1 MKNIKITGLL
11 TMLISLTISLVSGF
25 CTVVGMGKVFTS
37 AAAVTMFIAAVIEVG
52 RVVLLYDLHHF
63 WHKLKWFQKLPGLMM
78 LLIAMTLSAMGVYG
92 FFADA
97 HSHRT
102 QEVLPIEMVI
112 QEKESEIKILED
124 AIKVNEDQLKQFDGK
139 AFNKYTEMGYVTK
152 AVNLQK
158 EQQKVTNKLYDD
170 NRGKQQ
176 EITKIKKEILDL
188 QLDAEKKS
196 PTLAHLKYYAKLF
209 DVDDDTAIIIF
220 IVMIM
225 TVFDTL
231 AMYLMITAD
240 WINTID
246 YKKEDKEVV
255 VKNATTQPITITE
268 KVDLSN
274 IEKELEELKASI
286 KPIEIKDVKEYD
298 DTKLFAKLDK
308 LQSMMNNED
317 LVKRLTELED
327 KINTKNKFDKDNEND
342 VLLNKVIDSIDENED
357 VILTQSFSQF
367 IKENPSRLKSLKKHY
382 IDNPSVMNKLKQ
394 L

>member
-1 MKNIKITGLL
+1 MKNIKLTGLL

-37 AAAVTMFIAAVIEVG
+37 AAVVTMFIAAVIEVG

-112 QEKESEIKILED
+112 QEKEAEIKILED

-170 NRGKQQ
+170 NRVKQQ

-209 DVDDDTAIIIF
+209 NVDDDTAIIIF

-246 YKKEDKEVV
+246 YKKEDEEVV

-342 VLLNKVIDSIDENED
+342 VLLDKVIDSIDENED

-367 IKENPSRLKSLKKHY
+367 IKENPSRLKSLKKYY

>member
-1 MKNIKITGLL
+1 MKNIKLTGLL
-11 TMLISLTISLVSGF
+11 TMLISLTISLVSGY
-25 CTVVGMGKVFTS
+25 CTVVGMGKVFAS
-37 AAAVTMFIAAVIEVG
+37 AAAVVMFIASVIEVG

-63 WHKLKWFQKLPGLMM
+63 WHKLKWFQKLPGLLM
-78 LLIAMTLSAMGVYG
+78 LMIAMTLSAMGVYG

-170 NRGKQQ
+170 NRVKQQ
-176 EITKIKKEILDL
+176 EIAQIKKDILEL

-209 DVDDDTAIIIF
+209 KVDDDTAIIIF

-246 YKKEDKEVV
+246 YKKEDEEDVA
-255 VKNATTQPITITE
+255 KNATTQPITIME

-274 IEKELEELKASI
+274 IEKELQELKKDM
-286 KPIEIKDVKEYD
+286 KPVQIKDVKEYD
-298 DTKLFAKLDK
+298 DTRLFAKLDK

-327 KINTKNKFDKDNEND
+327 KINTKNNIDNSDQNDILLDK
-342 VLLNKVIDSIDENED
+342 VMDSIDENEE
-357 VILTQSFSQF
+357 IITTQAFSTF
-367 IKENPSRLKSLKKHY
+367 IKENPNRLKALKKHY
-382 IDNPSVMNKLKQ
+382 IDNPSVMSKLKQ

>member
-1 MKNIKITGLL
+1 M
-11 TMLISLTISLVSGF
+11 
-25 CTVVGMGKVFTS
+25 
-37 AAAVTMFIAAVIEVG
+37 
-52 RVVLLYDLHHF
+52 
-63 WHKLKWFQKLPGLMM
+63 
-78 LLIAMTLSAMGVYG
+78 
-92 FFADA
+92 
-97 HSHRT
+97 
-102 QEVLPIEMVI
+102 
-112 QEKESEIKILED
+112 
-124 AIKVNEDQLKQFDGK
+124 
-139 AFNKYTEMGYVTK
+139 
-152 AVNLQK
+152 
-158 EQQKVTNKLYDD
+158 
-170 NRGKQQ
+170 
-176 EITKIKKEILDL
+176 
-188 QLDAEKKS
+188 
-196 PTLAHLKYYAKLF
+196 KYYAKLF

-246 YKKEDKEVV
+246 YKKEDEEVV

-342 VLLNKVIDSIDENED
+342 VLLDKVMDSIDENED
-357 VILTQSFSQF
+357 VILTQAFSQF
-367 IKENPSRLKSLKKHY
+367 IKEKPSRLKSLKKHY
-382 IDNPSVMNKLKQ
+382 IDNPSVMSKLKQ

>member
-1 MKNIKITGLL
+1 
-11 TMLISLTISLVSGF
+11 
-25 CTVVGMGKVFTS
+25 
-37 AAAVTMFIAAVIEVG
+37 
-52 RVVLLYDLHHF
+52 
-63 WHKLKWFQKLPGLMM
+63 M

-92 FFADA
+92 FFANA
-97 HSHRT
+97 HSQRT
-102 QEVLPIEMVI
+102 QEVVPIEMVI
-112 QEKESEIKILED
+112 QEKEAEIKILED

-139 AFNKYTEMGYVTK
+139 AFSKYTEMGYVTK

-158 EQQKVTNKLYDD
+158 EQQKITDKLYDD
-170 NRGKQQ
+170 NRTKHQ
-176 EITKIKKEILDL
+176 EIAQLKQNILEL

-209 DVDDDTAIIIF
+209 NVDDDTAVIIF

-246 YKKEDKEVV
+246 YKKEDEYIETKEV
-255 VKNATTQPITITE
+255 KYAPTIIQE

-274 IEKELEELKASI
+274 IEKELQELKKGM
-286 KPIEIKDVKEYD
+286 KPVQIKDVKEYD
-298 DTKLFAKLDK
+298 DTRLFAKLDK

-342 VLLNKVIDSIDENED
+342 VLLDKVIDSIDENED
-357 VILTQSFSQF
+357 VILTQAFSQF
-367 IKENPSRLKSLKKHY
+367 IKENPSRLKSLKKYY